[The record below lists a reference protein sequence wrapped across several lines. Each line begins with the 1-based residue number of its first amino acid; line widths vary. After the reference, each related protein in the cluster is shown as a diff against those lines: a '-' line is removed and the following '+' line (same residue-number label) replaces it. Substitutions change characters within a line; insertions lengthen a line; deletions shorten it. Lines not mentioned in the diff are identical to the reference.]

1 MSAQRFEVKV
11 RYQAGIAIIDLQGE
25 INTSADETLKPA
37 YAEAI
42 ATNPKAVLLNMTGVE
57 YITSTGMAILVEL
70 LAQAY
75 QANRPL
81 AACGLSSHYQEVFQ
95 IIRMTDYMEIFA
107 DEASAL
113 KKL

>member
-1 MSAQRFEVKV
+1 MLAKHLEVTL

-25 INTSADETLKPA
+25 INASADETLKPA
-37 YAEAI
+37 YEEAVRV
-42 ATNPKAVLLNMTGVE
+42 NPKAVLLNMTKVE
-57 YITSTGMAILVEL
+57 YINSTGMAILVEL

-75 QANRPL
+75 QANHHL
-81 AACGLSSHYQEVFQ
+81 AACGLSSHYLEVFQ

-113 KKL
+113 NKL

>member
-1 MSAQRFEVKV
+1 MAAKHPEVKL
-11 RYQAGIAIIDLQGE
+11 RYQADIAIIDLQGE
-25 INTSADETLKPA
+25 INASADEILKPA
-37 YAEAI
+37 YVEAV
-42 ATNPKAVLLNMTGVE
+42 ATNPKAVLLNMTDVE
-57 YITSTGMAILVEL
+57 YITSTGLAILVEL

-95 IIRMTDYMEIFA
+95 IIRMTDYMQIFA

-113 KKL
+113 SKL

>member
-1 MSAQRFEVKV
+1 MSAKSLEVML

-25 INTSADETLKPA
+25 INASADELLKPA
-37 YAEAI
+37 YLEAI
-42 ATNPKAVLLNMTGVE
+42 ESNPKVVLLNMAHVE

-75 QANRPL
+75 QANHRL
-81 AACGLSSHYQEVFQ
+81 AACGLSSHYHEVFQ

-113 KKL
+113 NML